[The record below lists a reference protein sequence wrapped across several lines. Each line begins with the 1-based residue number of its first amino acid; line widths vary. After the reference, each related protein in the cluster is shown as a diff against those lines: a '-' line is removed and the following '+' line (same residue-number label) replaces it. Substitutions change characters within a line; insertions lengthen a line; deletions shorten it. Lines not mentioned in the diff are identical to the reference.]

1 MPSTVEKRRCH
12 TRRRSERAEEAETG
26 EKGVVGV
33 ESADALSFRALI
45 KDGSDVAD
53 GLKTWGELQT
63 CELGWAGGKK
73 SSGTREWEET
83 YEVEGCFGA
92 IDDDDGSCEED
103 GDCVR

>member
-53 GLKTWGELQT
+53 GLKT
-63 CELGWAGGKK
+63 
-73 SSGTREWEET
+73 
-83 YEVEGCFGA
+83 
-92 IDDDDGSCEED
+92 
-103 GDCVR
+103 